1 MFKLKTSHRIS
12 LYITL
17 FVGLLTALFFV
28 VLNVFFFLS
37 WYQGEPKWFQDK
49 TNIDTIPEKEYGPPV
64 LRGKQIRWWQERIV
78 RLPLNITGWQDEP
91 DYYGISNIR
100 RIDDRW
106 WMIVPSVRSLV
117 LIDITQNINRQ
128 EWLIFYTVLMW
139 ISIVIVS
146 FILSHYV
153 VRVSLQDI
161 AILSSSV
168 KGSDITTLSKEHYF
182 DHLPDDDEINT
193 IADAINTMK
202 RTIHDQV
209 LSLKQ
214 FLAFASHELKTP
226 LMVIQSSA
234 EAVKY
239 TQDYENSLL
248 NIQHGVKTMQHIID
262 QLNLFVKLDGN
273 VYREKSSV
281 NVSKIVRENLQ
292 TLEKLHANKHITFN
306 KQLKEDI
313 VVLSYVD
320 PIYHIISNLLDNA
333 FKYVDES
340 WTIDI
345 RLDESWLVISNT
357 GPTISSDN
365 LVRIREPF
373 WQQDKNNGSGSWLGL
388 AIVKRSLDYLWWTIQ
403 VQSENNLT
411 TFTIRRLS

>member
-1 MFKLKTSHRIS
+1 M
-12 LYITL
+12 
-17 FVGLLTALFFV
+17 
-28 VLNVFFFLS
+28 
-37 WYQGEPKWFQDK
+37 
-49 TNIDTIPEKEYGPPV
+49 
-64 LRGKQIRWWQERIV
+64 
-78 RLPLNITGWQDEP
+78 PLNITGWQDEP

-340 WTIDI
+340 
-345 RLDESWLVISNT
+345 
-357 GPTISSDN
+357 
-365 LVRIREPF
+365 
-373 WQQDKNNGSGSWLGL
+373 
-388 AIVKRSLDYLWWTIQ
+388 
-403 VQSENNLT
+403 
-411 TFTIRRLS
+411 